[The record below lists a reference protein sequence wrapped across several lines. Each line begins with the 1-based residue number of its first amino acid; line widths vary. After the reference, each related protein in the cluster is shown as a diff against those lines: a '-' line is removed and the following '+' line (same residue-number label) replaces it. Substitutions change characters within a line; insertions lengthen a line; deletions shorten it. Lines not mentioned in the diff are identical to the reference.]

1 MIQGRRGS
9 KGTWDP
15 FIFNFAREC
24 GCGRVET
31 ASFLREVGSEVLT
44 EGKMMKGGW
53 RKFEVRG
60 EGVKLWRRGVFSTIL
75 AIWGV
80 TKTTIYLM
88 IRLKDAEDQQ
98 IVVLMAKINHSDTV
112 LLCLGGTC

>member
-24 GCGRVET
+24 GCGNVET

-44 EGKMMKGGW
+44 EGKMMKGVW

-60 EGVKLWRRGVFSTIL
+60 EGVKLWRRGV
-75 AIWGV
+75 G
-80 TKTTIYLM
+80 
-88 IRLKDAEDQQ
+88 
-98 IVVLMAKINHSDTV
+98 VLMDWKIQCDYQV
-112 LLCLGGTC
+112 ALRAI